1 MARKVRRS
9 LPMHFAYN
17 ALAARRCYYVG
28 SAICELLFY
37 GNDYAGPKVGF
48 TTNYLQVSS
57 GSKKCCFRDL
67 SAAGEQIFDRAQR
80 AIEGAKL
87 QMQDSPAA
95 SEEAFFAAICEAFA
109 KSGFR
114 QLPDVADIKTY
125 AG

>member
-9 LPMHFAYN
+9 VPMHFAYN

-48 TTNYLQVSS
+48 TTNYLQISL
-57 GSKKCCFRDL
+57 GGKRRCFRDL

-80 AIEGAKL
+80 AVEGVKL
-87 QMQDSPAA
+87 QMHDSPAS
-95 SEEAFFAAICEAFA
+95 SEDAFFTAICEALI
-109 KSGFR
+109 KNGFLR
-114 QLPDVADIKTY
+114 LPDVADIKTY